1 MKINKLIGVML
12 IFSCIIML
20 NGCKKNQYKAYSIT
34 YFDYFDTVTTII
46 GYEKKEEDFNERVI
60 YIENLLKEYHR
71 LYDIYDSYVN
81 INNLYTLNQEVGN
94 EVVVDQ
100 KIIDLLNY
108 AIDMYNQTSGMM
120 NIAMGS
126 VLKLWHDERE
136 YASYHPN
143 LEGKLPLMSDLEEA
157 AKHTNILDIVIDDE
171 RNTVLLKDKL
181 MRLDVGAIAK
191 GYATEEIAKKLQ
203 SLGVSSYMLNVG
215 GNIRLIGSKA
225 SGEKWKVGIQDP
237 DESATN
243 NNIAILEL
251 QDFAIVTSGSYQRY
265 YYVDGVK
272 YHHIIDPKTL
282 MPENKYVSVSVV
294 AKNSA
299 LADALSTALFN
310 LSLDDGK
317 ALIQDLNDVYV
328 MWIDMDNQ
336 IHYSSGFENF
346 LIE

>member
-1 MKINKLIGVML
+1 
-12 IFSCIIML
+12 
-20 NGCKKNQYKAYSIT
+20 
-34 YFDYFDTVTTII
+34 
-46 GYEKKEEDFNERVI
+46 
-60 YIENLLKEYHR
+60 
-71 LYDIYDSYVN
+71 
-81 INNLYTLNQEVGN
+81 
-94 EVVVDQ
+94 
-100 KIIDLLNY
+100 
-108 AIDMYNQTSGMM
+108 MYNQTSGMM

-225 SGEKWKVGIQDP
+225 NGEKWKVGIQDP

-294 AKNSA
+294 AKDSA
-299 LADALSTALFN
+299 LADALSSALFN

-317 ALIQDLNDVYV
+317 ALIKDLNDVYV
-328 MWIDMDNQ
+328 MWIDMDNK

>member
-1 MKINKLIGVML
+1 MEN
-12 IFSCIIML
+12 
-20 NGCKKNQYKAYSIT
+20 
-34 YFDYFDTVTTII
+34 
-46 GYEKKEEDFNERVI
+46 
-60 YIENLLKEYHR
+60 IENLLKEYHR
-71 LYDIYDSYVN
+71 LYDIYDSYEN

-225 SGEKWKVGIQDP
+225 NGEKWKVGIQDP

-294 AKNSA
+294 AKDSA

-317 ALIQDLNDVYV
+317 ALIKDLNDVYV
-328 MWIDMDNQ
+328 MWIDMDNK

>member
-1 MKINKLIGVML
+1 
-12 IFSCIIML
+12 
-20 NGCKKNQYKAYSIT
+20 
-34 YFDYFDTVTTII
+34 
-46 GYEKKEEDFNERVI
+46 
-60 YIENLLKEYHR
+60 
-71 LYDIYDSYVN
+71 
-81 INNLYTLNQEVGN
+81 
-94 EVVVDQ
+94 
-100 KIIDLLNY
+100 
-108 AIDMYNQTSGMM
+108 
-120 NIAMGS
+120 
-126 VLKLWHDERE
+126 
-136 YASYHPN
+136 
-143 LEGKLPLMSDLEEA
+143 MSDLEEA

-225 SGEKWKVGIQDP
+225 NGEKWKVGIQDP

-294 AKNSA
+294 AKDSA

-317 ALIQDLNDVYV
+317 ALIKDLNDVYV
-328 MWIDMDNQ
+328 MWIDMDNK

>member
-1 MKINKLIGVML
+1 MK
-12 IFSCIIML
+12 
-20 NGCKKNQYKAYSIT
+20 
-34 YFDYFDTVTTII
+34 
-46 GYEKKEEDFNERVI
+46 KKEEDFNERVI

-225 SGEKWKVGIQDP
+225 NGEKWKVGIQDP

-243 NNIAILEL
+243 NSIAILEL

-294 AKNSA
+294 AKDSA

-317 ALIQDLNDVYV
+317 ALIKDLNDVYV
-328 MWIDMDNQ
+328 MWIDMDNK

>member
-1 MKINKLIGVML
+1 MKINTLRGVMR
-12 IFSCIIML
+12 IFSCIRL
-20 NGCKKNQYKAYSIT
+20 LQGWTKNPYKAYSIT

-71 LYDIYDSYVN
+71 LYDIYDSYEN

-225 SGEKWKVGIQDP
+225 NGEKWKVGIQDP

-294 AKNSA
+294 AKDSA

-317 ALIQDLNDVYV
+317 ALIKDLNDVYV
-328 MWIDMDNQ
+328 MWIDMDNK
-336 IHYSSGFENF
+336 IHYSSAFENF

>member
-1 MKINKLIGVML
+1 
-12 IFSCIIML
+12 
-20 NGCKKNQYKAYSIT
+20 
-34 YFDYFDTVTTII
+34 
-46 GYEKKEEDFNERVI
+46 
-60 YIENLLKEYHR
+60 
-71 LYDIYDSYVN
+71 
-81 INNLYTLNQEVGN
+81 
-94 EVVVDQ
+94 
-100 KIIDLLNY
+100 
-108 AIDMYNQTSGMM
+108 MYNQTSGMM

-225 SGEKWKVGIQDP
+225 NGEKWKVGIQDP

-243 NNIAILEL
+243 NSIAILEL

-294 AKNSA
+294 AKDSA

-317 ALIQDLNDVYV
+317 ALIKDLNDVYV
-328 MWIDMDNQ
+328 MWIDMDNK

>member
-1 MKINKLIGVML
+1 MK
-12 IFSCIIML
+12 
-20 NGCKKNQYKAYSIT
+20 
-34 YFDYFDTVTTII
+34 
-46 GYEKKEEDFNERVI
+46 KKEEDFNERVI

-71 LYDIYDSYVN
+71 LYDIYDSYEN

-225 SGEKWKVGIQDP
+225 NGEKWKVGIQDP

-243 NNIAILEL
+243 NSIAILEL

-294 AKNSA
+294 AKDSA

-317 ALIQDLNDVYV
+317 ALIKDLNDVYV
-328 MWIDMDNQ
+328 MWIDMDNK

>member
-191 GYATEEIAKKLQ
+191 GYATEEIAKKL
-203 SLGVSSYMLNVG
+203 
-215 GNIRLIGSKA
+215 
-225 SGEKWKVGIQDP
+225 
-237 DESATN
+237 
-243 NNIAILEL
+243 
-251 QDFAIVTSGSYQRY
+251 
-265 YYVDGVK
+265 
-272 YHHIIDPKTL
+272 
-282 MPENKYVSVSVV
+282 
-294 AKNSA
+294 
-299 LADALSTALFN
+299 
-310 LSLDDGK
+310 
-317 ALIQDLNDVYV
+317 
-328 MWIDMDNQ
+328 
-336 IHYSSGFENF
+336 
-346 LIE
+346 

>member
-1 MKINKLIGVML
+1 MTQTGDSQKLDDSLPMW
-12 IFSCIIML
+12 
-20 NGCKKNQYKAYSIT
+20 KQYGDDARGISLT
-34 YFDYFDTVTTII
+34 YH
-46 GYEKKEEDFNERVI
+46 KE

-71 LYDIYDSYVN
+71 LYDIYDSYEN

-225 SGEKWKVGIQDP
+225 NGEKWKVGIQDP

-294 AKNSA
+294 AKDSA

-317 ALIQDLNDVYV
+317 ALIKDLNDVYV
-328 MWIDMDNQ
+328 MWIDMDNK

>member
-71 LYDIYDSYVN
+71 LYDIYDSYEN

-225 SGEKWKVGIQDP
+225 NGEKWKVGIQDP

-243 NNIAILEL
+243 NSIAILEL

-294 AKNSA
+294 AKDSA

-317 ALIQDLNDVYV
+317 AVIKDLNDVYV
-328 MWIDMDNQ
+328 MWIDMDNK

>member
-1 MKINKLIGVML
+1 MK
-12 IFSCIIML
+12 
-20 NGCKKNQYKAYSIT
+20 
-34 YFDYFDTVTTII
+34 
-46 GYEKKEEDFNERVI
+46 KKEEDFNERVI

-225 SGEKWKVGIQDP
+225 NGEKWKVGIQDP

-294 AKNSA
+294 AKDSA

-317 ALIQDLNDVYV
+317 ALIKDLNDVYV
-328 MWIDMDNQ
+328 MWIDMDNK

>member
-1 MKINKLIGVML
+1 
-12 IFSCIIML
+12 ML

-71 LYDIYDSYVN
+71 LYDIYDSYEN

-225 SGEKWKVGIQDP
+225 NGEKWKVGIQDP

-294 AKNSA
+294 AKDSA

-317 ALIQDLNDVYV
+317 ALIKDLNDVYV
-328 MWIDMDNQ
+328 MWIDMDNK

>member
-1 MKINKLIGVML
+1 MK
-12 IFSCIIML
+12 
-20 NGCKKNQYKAYSIT
+20 
-34 YFDYFDTVTTII
+34 
-46 GYEKKEEDFNERVI
+46 KKEEDFNERVI

-71 LYDIYDSYVN
+71 LYDIYDSYEN

-225 SGEKWKVGIQDP
+225 NGEKWKVGIQDP

-294 AKNSA
+294 AKDSA

-317 ALIQDLNDVYV
+317 ALIKDLNDVYV
-328 MWIDMDNQ
+328 MWIDMDNK

>member
-1 MKINKLIGVML
+1 M
-12 IFSCIIML
+12 
-20 NGCKKNQYKAYSIT
+20 
-34 YFDYFDTVTTII
+34 
-46 GYEKKEEDFNERVI
+46 
-60 YIENLLKEYHR
+60 
-71 LYDIYDSYVN
+71 
-81 INNLYTLNQEVGN
+81 
-94 EVVVDQ
+94 
-100 KIIDLLNY
+100 
-108 AIDMYNQTSGMM
+108 
-120 NIAMGS
+120 
-126 VLKLWHDERE
+126 
-136 YASYHPN
+136 
-143 LEGKLPLMSDLEEA
+143 EEA

-225 SGEKWKVGIQDP
+225 NGEKWKVGIQDP

-243 NNIAILEL
+243 NSIAILEL

-294 AKNSA
+294 AKDSA

-317 ALIQDLNDVYV
+317 ALIKDLNDVYV
-328 MWIDMDNQ
+328 MWIDMDNK